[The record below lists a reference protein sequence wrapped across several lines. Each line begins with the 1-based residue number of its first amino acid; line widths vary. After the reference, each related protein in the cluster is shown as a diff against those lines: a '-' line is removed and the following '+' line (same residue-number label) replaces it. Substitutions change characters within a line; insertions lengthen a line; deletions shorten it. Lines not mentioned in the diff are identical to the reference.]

1 MKKIPS
7 SFKLMAHTI
16 TVYVIPKKDWEY
28 EGDLGFWDP
37 ENNEILLLKQPRT
50 QLMHCFWHEVMHAIL
65 DLMSHR
71 QARDEAFVD
80 QTSGLLSQVMDT
92 AEY

>member
-1 MKKIPS
+1 VKRIPS

-16 TVYVIPKKDWEY
+16 TVHVIPKSEWEY
-28 EGDLGFWDP
+28 EDSLGFWDP
-37 ENNEILLLKQPRT
+37 EKNEILLLKQSRS
-50 QLMHCFWHEVMHAIL
+50 QLRHCFWHEVMHAVL

-80 QTSGLLSQVMDT
+80 QVSGLISQAVDT

>member
-16 TVYVIPKKDWEY
+16 TVRVIPKKAWKY
-28 EGDLGFWDP
+28 EDSLGFWDP
-37 ENNEILLLKQPRT
+37 EKNEILLIKQPRT
-50 QLMHCFWHEVMHAIL
+50 QLMHCFMHEVMHAVL

-71 QARDEAFVD
+71 QARDESFVD
-80 QTSGLLSQVMDT
+80 QVSGLLSQMMDT
-92 AEY
+92 AEF